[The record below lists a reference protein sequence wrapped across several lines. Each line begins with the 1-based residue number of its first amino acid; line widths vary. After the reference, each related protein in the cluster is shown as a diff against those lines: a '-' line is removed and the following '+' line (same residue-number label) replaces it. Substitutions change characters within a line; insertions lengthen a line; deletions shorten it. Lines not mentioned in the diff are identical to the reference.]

1 MDKVICDICGT
12 SYPATADQCPICGCE
27 KPAETIMDEE
37 LGLGADPAP
46 VYKPVKG
53 GRFSDSNVRK
63 RNKSAMAAPVQYDYD
78 PDEEEDEEEE
88 DDEEEYEY
96 EETEV
101 RSNKGL
107 VAVLIFLI
115 VAIVGL
121 ILYLYFNFFAPIEK
135 PNKETEPAAS
145 TTVTTVTT
153 AAPTETEA
161 PTVPCTGLEVS
172 ETNIVLDAIGNAWLL
187 NVVAAPA
194 DTTDSVT
201 YASNNEAVAT
211 VSNEGCV
218 TAVGPGEAVIT
229 VTCGAVVVE
238 CKVTCTI
245 ETEPVTEATEA
256 PTEPELTW
264 GLNRKEFMLRIGE
277 SWGVYEGEVSTA
289 LIRFTSKD
297 TSVVTIS
304 KSGVVTGV
312 GVGSTVV
319 TAEYNGVVYECKV
332 YCRQPKTETT
342 PTETTPAETTPA
354 QTTPPTTGSEE
365 G

>member
-63 RNKSAMAAPVQYDYD
+63 RNRSAMAAPAQYDYD
-78 PDEEEDEEEE
+78 SDEEDEEEE
-88 DDEEEYEY
+88 DDEEEY

-115 VAIVGL
+115 IAIVGL

-145 TTVTTVTT
+145 TTVTT
-153 AAPTETEA
+153 AAPTETEE

-194 DTTDSVT
+194 DTTDSIT

-211 VSNEGCV
+211 VSDEGCV

-245 ETEPVTEATEA
+245 ETEPVTEPTEA
-256 PTEPELTW
+256 PTEPEETW

-277 SWGVYEGEVSTA
+277 TWGVYEGEVSTA
-289 LIRFTSKD
+289 LITFKSRD

-342 PTETTPAETTPA
+342 PAETAPAETTPA

>member
-27 KPAETIMDEE
+27 KSAETIMDEE
-37 LGLGADPAP
+37 LGLGSDPAP

-63 RNKSAMAAPVQYDYD
+63 RNKSAMATPVQYDYD
-78 PDEEEDEEEE
+78 PDDEEDEEEE

-135 PNKETEPAAS
+135 PNKETDPAAS
-145 TTVTTVTT
+145 TTVTT

-194 DTTDSVT
+194 DTTDSIT

-211 VSNEGCV
+211 VSDEGCV

-245 ETEPVTEATEA
+245 ETEPVTEPTEA
-256 PTEPELTW
+256 PTEPEETW
-264 GLNRKEFMLRIGE
+264 GLNRTDFTLRVGE
-277 SWGVYEGEVSTA
+277 RWSLYEGDVSTA
-289 LIRFTSKD
+289 LITFKARD

-312 GVGSTVV
+312 GAGWTIV
-319 TAEYNGVVYECKV
+319 TAEYNGVTYECKV
-332 YCRQPKTETT
+332 FCAQPKTETT
-342 PTETTPAETTPA
+342 PTETAPAETTPA
-354 QTTPPTTGSEE
+354 QTTPPATGSEE